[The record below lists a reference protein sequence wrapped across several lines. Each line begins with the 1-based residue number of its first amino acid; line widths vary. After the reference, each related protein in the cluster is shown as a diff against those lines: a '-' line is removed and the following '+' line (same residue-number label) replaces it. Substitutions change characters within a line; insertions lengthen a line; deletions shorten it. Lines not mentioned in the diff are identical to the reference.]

1 MVSNGNAIRRKQ
13 VRIQLLIKDQFGTI
27 SAFAISKNLNYN
39 RLIGTISG
47 RDPDSAC
54 VREILASFFELKAED
69 LPRLPKRWSE
79 SSGDGQ

>member
-1 MVSNGNAIRRKQ
+1 MVSNGNAIRLKQ

-27 SAFAISKNLNYN
+27 SAFAIARNLNYN

-47 RDPDSAC
+47 RDPDLAC
-54 VREILASFFELKAED
+54 VKEILASFELKAED

-79 SSGDGQ
+79 SYGGRQ

>member
-1 MVSNGNAIRRKQ
+1 MVSHGNAIRRKQ
-13 VRIQLLIKDQFGTI
+13 VRIQLLIKEQFGTI

-54 VREILASFFELKAED
+54 VREILASFLELKAKD
-69 LPRLPKRWSE
+69 LPRLPKRWTDV
-79 SSGDGQ
+79 SGGQQ